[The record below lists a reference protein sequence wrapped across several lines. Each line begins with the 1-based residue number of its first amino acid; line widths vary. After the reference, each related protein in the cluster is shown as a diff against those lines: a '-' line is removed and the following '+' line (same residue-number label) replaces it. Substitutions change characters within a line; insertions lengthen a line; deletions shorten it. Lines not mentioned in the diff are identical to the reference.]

1 MHMLKLRDIHKYYQI
16 GQNRLHVLQGID
28 LSIDAGELVAVMGS
42 SGSGKS
48 TLMNILG
55 LLDDY
60 DTGEYHLAGEL
71 MKKLSE
77 ARAAELRNRYLG
89 FVFQSF
95 HLVPFKSALENVALP
110 LFYRGVSR
118 RKRLELAEKYL
129 ERVGLANWAA
139 HKPNELSGGQRQ
151 RVAIARALIT
161 EPKVILADEPT
172 GALDSVTSVEV
183 LDLLRTVNR
192 EDGVTVIV
200 VTHEDD
206 IAHLCRRLIH
216 IKDGQIVD
224 DSPIGDGLIGNSLA
238 AASASVS
245 EASLSESS
253 LNEPSLATAA
263 V

>member
-1 MHMLKLRDIHKYYQI
+1 MLELRDIHKYYSV

-28 LSIDAGELVAVMGS
+28 LTIGPGELVAIMGS

-60 DTGEYHLAGEL
+60 DSGEYRLDGEL
-71 MKKLSE
+71 MKNLSE
-77 ARAAELRNRYLG
+77 ARAAQLRNRHLG

-95 HLVPFKSALENVALP
+95 HLVPFKTALENVALP
-110 LFYRGVSR
+110 LFYRGVGR
-118 RKRLELAEKYL
+118 RERLRQAESYL
-129 ERVGLANWAA
+129 ERVGLSKWAG

-161 EPKVILADEPT
+161 RPSVVLADEPT
-172 GALDSVTSVEV
+172 GALDSTTSLEV
-183 LDLLRTVNR
+183 LDLLRSINR
-192 EDGVTVIV
+192 EEGVTVIV

-216 IKDGQIVD
+216 IKDGLILD
-224 DSPIGDGLIGNSLA
+224 DSEIVPRPLTGN
-238 AASASVS
+238 
-245 EASLSESS
+245 LSDA
-253 LNEPSLATAA
+253 PVATAA
-263 V
+263 LAS

>member
-1 MHMLKLRDIHKYYQI
+1 MLELRDIHKYYSV

-28 LSIDAGELVAVMGS
+28 LTIGPGELVAIMGS

-60 DTGEYHLAGEL
+60 DSGEYRLEGEL
-71 MKKLSE
+71 MKNLSE
-77 ARAAELRNRYLG
+77 ARAAQLRNRHLG

-95 HLVPFKSALENVALP
+95 HLVPFKTALENVALP
-110 LFYRGVSR
+110 LFYRGVGR
-118 RKRLELAEKYL
+118 RERLRLAETYL
-129 ERVGLANWAA
+129 ERVGLANWAG

-161 EPKVILADEPT
+161 RPSVVLADEPT
-172 GALDSVTSVEV
+172 GALDSTTSLEV
-183 LDLLRTVNR
+183 LDLLRSINR
-192 EDGVTVIV
+192 EEGVTVIV

-216 IKDGQIVD
+216 IKDGRILDDAPIV
-224 DSPIGDGLIGNSLA
+224 PRPLA
-238 AASASVS
+238 GSAPDTPVAGTALAS
-245 EASLSESS
+245 
-253 LNEPSLATAA
+253 
-263 V
+263 